1 MNAPWPGAAADNL
14 VKDIWL
20 SEALARP
27 CYRLD
32 MDQFGR
38 TGAIVPTGFVGPL
51 FIEARVPVDRTDRIG
66 ELEDAGFHL
75 IDTALTLTRPARGS
89 NELPDRVRFAD
100 AGDRAAVE
108 AIASSSFSWSRFHR
122 DPQIPTETANRI
134 KALWAGDFFDGGRGD
149 YMVVATERGTVVGFL
164 LVIAGNDGE
173 LIVDLI
179 AVGSNYRGRGLA
191 RAMTAFAESNCGQ
204 PKIVKVG
211 TQLTNNSSLRLYFAD
226 GFRLIDAHH
235 VLHYHGESGGR
246 VTP

>member
-20 SEALARP
+20 SEAMARP

-32 MDQFGR
+32 MDQSAR
-38 TGAIVPTGFVGPL
+38 AGATIPTDFAEPL
-51 FIEARVPVDRTDRIG
+51 FIEARVPVDRTDRVG
-66 ELEDAGFHL
+66 ALEDAGFHL

-89 NELPDRVRFAD
+89 KELPDQVRFAD

-108 AIASSSFSWSRFHR
+108 AIAKSSFSWSRLHR
-122 DPQIPTETANRI
+122 DPRIPTGTANRV
-134 KALWAGDFFDGGRGD
+134 KALWAGNFFDGGRGD
-149 YMVVATERGTVVGFL
+149 YMVVATARATVVGFL

-191 RAMTAFAESNCGQ
+191 RAMTTFAETNCGQ
-204 PKIVKVG
+204 PSIVKVG
-211 TQLTNNSSLRLYFAD
+211 TQLANSTSLRLYFGD
-226 GFRLIDAHH
+226 GFRLIDAHY

-246 VTP
+246 V